1 MARPALAASR
11 AIDILNFM
19 AARSTEAFSLSELVD
34 HLAVNFAS
42 CHAIL
47 TVLTAEGFLERHPK
61 HKTYSLGPALVAIG
75 HAALESHP
83 AIDVARDEARE
94 LAQELDLEVLLT
106 AQTGGD
112 LIALARAGQYVA
124 PNASLRVG
132 QRVPMIPP
140 LGAPFMAW
148 APDNLVRQWLSRA
161 GGDGSA
167 ASRAPYLDLLAI
179 VRERG
184 FAVTLRNPVQSQ
196 LGEVVADLSDSPH
209 ATGLRHRMT
218 SLIGALGLDVYHLA
232 AMDPDQR
239 YDVGMLSA
247 PIFNVHGHA
256 AFTLS
261 LLGFRSRL
269 SAAEIENYAERVM
282 AACLVTT
289 RKSNGRLPLAVNAA
303 TPKQRGGR
311 GQ

>member
-1 MARPALAASR
+1 
-11 AIDILNFM
+11 M
-19 AARSTEAFSLSELVD
+19 AARSTESFSLSELVE

-75 HAALESHP
+75 HAALECHP
-83 AIDVARDEARE
+83 AIDIARDEARD

-112 LIALARAGQYVA
+112 LIALARAGPYVA
-124 PNASLRVG
+124 PSASLRVG

-148 APDNLVRQWLSRA
+148 APDNLVRQWLGRS
-161 GGDGSA
+161 GGDDSQA
-167 ASRAPYLDLLAI
+167 ATARTLELLRI

-209 ATGLRHRMT
+209 ASGLRHRMT

-232 AMDPDQR
+232 AIDPDQR
-239 YDVGMLSA
+239 YDVGILSA

-261 LLGFRSRL
+261 LLGFRNPL
-269 SAAEIENYAERVM
+269 TAAEIEKYAERVM
-282 AACLVTT
+282 AACRVTT
-289 RKSNGRLPLAVNAA
+289 RKTNGRLPSAPNNV
-303 TPKQRGGR
+303 TPKSKGGR
-311 GQ
+311 G